1 MVQVE
6 LEHVKGHQ
14 DNKLL
19 GPLTRDAM
27 LNVKADHMARTKLLE
42 HTNGPNQFHIPWS
55 QGVCY
60 TGTQRVEKKFG
71 NHIRDH
77 INGLVTRAYWEKR
90 WALTEG
96 I

>member
-1 MVQVE
+1 MDPQEPHADLISATQTLITISMVQVE

-19 GPLTRDAM
+19 RPLTRDAT
-27 LNVKADHMARTKLLE
+27 LNVEADHMARTKLLE

-60 TGTQRVEKKFG
+60 TGTQ
-71 NHIRDH
+71 
-77 INGLVTRAYWEKR
+77 
-90 WALTEG
+90 
-96 I
+96 